1 MDLEKLGPAV
11 AIFPVEVALVALVL
25 EAVGLVLW
33 HRFGCRGPEPR
44 SVLPNLAAGAFLLLA
59 LRACL
64 DGAGGGVILFCLS
77 LALLAHLADLYG
89 RWPR

>member
-1 MDLEKLGPAV
+1 MELERTEPAV
-11 AIFPVEVALVALVL
+11 PVVVVEGALVALVL

-33 HRFGCRGPEPR
+33 HRLSGRGPEPR
-44 SVLPNLAAGAFLLLA
+44 RVLPNLAAGAFLLLA

-64 DGAGGGVILFCLS
+64 DTAGGGVILLCLS
-77 LALLAHLADLYG
+77 LALLAHLADLNG

>member
-1 MDLEKLGPAV
+1 MDLERPEPAIP
-11 AIFPVEVALVALVL
+11 AIVVEVALVALIL
-25 EAVGLVLW
+25 EAVVLVLC
-33 HRFGCRGPEPR
+33 HPLGGRGPEPWR
-44 SVLPNLAAGAFLLLA
+44 VLPNLAAGGLLLLA
-59 LRACL
+59 LRTCL

>member
-1 MDLEKLGPAV
+1 MNLEKAGPEIAV
-11 AIFPVEVALVALVL
+11 VPVEVALVALVL

-33 HRFGCRGPEPR
+33 HRLGGRGPEPR
-44 SVLPNLAAGAFLLLA
+44 RVLPNLAAGAFLLLA

-64 DGAGGGVILFCLS
+64 GGASGGTTLFCLA
-77 LALLAHLADLYG
+77 LALLAHLTDLHS